1 MKHYSVLIREK
12 DGKLLGRLTP
22 DGTAVK
28 RNIYAAMFTKEQADF
43 ISDEINEKGAY
54 LAKAIKF

>member
-1 MKHYSVLIREK
+1 MTHYAVLIREK

-28 RNIYAAMFTKEQADF
+28 RNIYAAMFTKEQADR
-43 ISDEINEKGAY
+43 ISKEINEDGVY
-54 LAKAIKF
+54 LAKVIKF